1 MSSTSANDEE
11 KIPPYVL
18 SRADKMILN
27 VLLDPDG
34 RMSSHKLAKL
44 TGLPR
49 TTVQRR
55 RKFLEKELLSIAYT
69 LNLKSLGFRRVE
81 LLIFAQGGNTVSIGK
96 ELLKRVP
103 VVYVAR
109 AIGEHTIDLKVEV
122 IVKDN
127 AELLNLTEEIK
138 AMNGVRDVVWSETV
152 EVIGV
157 KRSIPSEIIDNL

>member
-1 MSSTSANDEE
+1 MSTSDRE
-11 KIPPYVL
+11 KLPPYIL
-18 SRADKMILN
+18 SRADKMILK
-27 VLLDPDG
+27 VLLEPDG
-34 RMSSHKLAKL
+34 RISSHKLAKL

-55 RKFLEKELLSIAYT
+55 RRFLEKELLSIAYT

-81 LLIFAQGGNTVSIGK
+81 LLIFAHSGRTVLIGK

-109 AIGEHTIDLKVEV
+109 AIGEHTIDLKVDV
-122 IVKDN
+122 IIRDN

-138 AMNGVRDVVWSETV
+138 AMDGVRDVVWSETV

-157 KRSIPSEIIDNL
+157 KKSIPTEIIDRL

>member
-1 MSSTSANDEE
+1 MMGYKKE
-11 KIPPYVL
+11 KEVKLPHVISP
-18 SRADKMILN
+18 ADKTILK

-34 RMSSHKLAKL
+34 RISSHKLAKM

-55 RKFLEKELLSIAYT
+55 RKFLERELLSIAYT
-69 LNLKSLGFRRVE
+69 LNLKSLGFKRVD
-81 LLIFAQGGNTVSIGK
+81 LLVFTQGGKTISIGK
-96 ELLKRVP
+96 ALLKLIP

-138 AMNGVRDVVWSETV
+138 AMEGVRDVVWSETV

-157 KRSIPSEIIDNL
+157 KRSIPSEIIDSL

>member
-1 MSSTSANDEE
+1 MSTNDKE
-11 KIPPYVL
+11 KPPPYIL
-18 SRADKMILN
+18 SRADKMILK

-34 RMSSHKLAKL
+34 RISSHNLAKL

-55 RKFLEKELLSIAYT
+55 RRFLEKELLSIAYT

-81 LLIFAQGGNTVSIGK
+81 LLIFAHSGRTVLIGK

-122 IVKDN
+122 IIRDN

-138 AMNGVRDVVWSETV
+138 AMDGVRDVVWSETV

-157 KRSIPSEIIDNL
+157 KKSIPTEIIDHL

>member
-1 MSSTSANDEE
+1 MMDYKKKAEVKLPHVIS
-11 KIPPYVL
+11 P
-18 SRADKMILN
+18 ADKTILK

-34 RMSSHKLAKL
+34 RISSHKLAKM

-55 RKFLEKELLSIAYT
+55 RKFLERELLSIAYT
-69 LNLKSLGFRRVE
+69 LNLKSLGFKRVD
-81 LLIFAQGGNTVSIGK
+81 LLVFTQGGKTISIRK
-96 ELLKRVP
+96 ALLKLIP

-109 AIGEHTIDLKVEV
+109 AIGEHTIDLKVEA

-138 AMNGVRDVVWSETV
+138 AMEGVRDVVWSETV

-157 KRSIPSEIIDNL
+157 KKSIPSEIIDSL

>member
-1 MSSTSANDEE
+1 MSTSDRE
-11 KIPPYVL
+11 KLPPYIL
-18 SRADKMILN
+18 SRADKMILK

-34 RMSSHKLAKL
+34 RISSHKLAKL

-55 RKFLEKELLSIAYT
+55 RRFLEKELLSIAYT

-81 LLIFAQGGNTVSIGK
+81 LLIFAHSGRTVLIGK

-109 AIGEHTIDLKVEV
+109 AIGEHTIDLKVDV
-122 IVKDN
+122 IIRDN

-138 AMNGVRDVVWSETV
+138 AMDGVRDVVWSETV

-157 KRSIPSEIIDNL
+157 KKSIPTEIIDRL

>member
-1 MSSTSANDEE
+1 MMGYKKENEVKLPHVIS
-11 KIPPYVL
+11 P
-18 SRADKMILN
+18 ADKTILK

-34 RMSSHKLAKL
+34 RISSHKLSNM

-55 RKFLEKELLSIAYT
+55 RKFLERELLSIAYT
-69 LNLKSLGFRRVE
+69 LNLKSLGFKRVD
-81 LLIFAQGGNTVSIGK
+81 LLVFTQGGKTISIGK
-96 ELLKRVP
+96 ALLKLIP

-122 IVKDN
+122 IVRDN
-127 AELLNLTEEIK
+127 KELLNLTEEMK
-138 AMNGVRDVVWSETV
+138 AMDGIRDVVWSETV

-157 KRSIPSEIIDNL
+157 KKSIPSEIIDSL